1 MIFKRKKIKCTVG
14 PAPNPETMEF
24 FFHGDHWSIFFPSVK
39 RLLAKGLKPCRWKE
53 KSEGMI
59 SYEVGTDDVHHALL
73 CEDGEV
79 LINDK
84 NYGLW
89 VFVEKKHGHL
99 FNRVQ
104 DVLRASGRFELI
116 FNSELEEN
124 AEFNKE
130 DAPDPKAV
138 R

>member
-14 PAPNPETMEF
+14 PAPNPQSMEF
-24 FFHGDHWSIFFPSVK
+24 FFYGDHWSFFFPDVK
-39 RLLAKGLKPCRWKE
+39 GILAKGLKPCRWEK

-59 SYEVGTDDVHHALL
+59 SYEIGTDDFHHTLI

-79 LINDK
+79 HINDN

-89 VFVEKKHGHL
+89 VFVEKENEHL

-104 DVLRASGRFELI
+104 KVLRESGRFDFVL
-116 FNSELEEN
+116 
-124 AEFNKE
+124 
-130 DAPDPKAV
+130 
-138 R
+138 